1 MLRVMHTINT
11 VAQPVMLK
19 IYQIIKPFPDTWS
32 IKDYIRYKGGDY
44 SQYNQTMRNVIEGT
58 NASGDQYDITL
69 IKKCIKDIRYL
80 HYHEMPHR
88 KAFSYFLDHL

>member
-32 IKDYIRYKGGDY
+32 IKDY
-44 SQYNQTMRNVIEGT
+44 MRNVIEGT